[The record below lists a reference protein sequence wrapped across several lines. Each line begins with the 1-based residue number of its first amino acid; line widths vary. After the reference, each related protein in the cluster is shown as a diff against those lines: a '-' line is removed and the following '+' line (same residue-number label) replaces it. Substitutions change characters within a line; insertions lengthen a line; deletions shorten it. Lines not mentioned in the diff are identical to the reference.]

1 MVSVNRNSRARIFP
15 APRPQS
21 LPTAL
26 RFAFTTF
33 TLLALFGTS
42 STYAQQI
49 SKPPK
54 GGVAELSSA
63 GPQSRQGDVTTAIGA
78 VDIHYGNQRLRAD
91 HVEYNDQ
98 TNEAMARGHVIF
110 DYENQHLEADEAH
123 YNVSTGRGTFTNVR
137 GFIKIERKPNPTILI
152 TENPLYFEAKNVE
165 KYNND
170 LYILSSAWIT
180 VCNPGKPLWQFF
192 AQHARVNVNKK
203 MALVNANFRLLQI
216 PLVWLPYATAPAG
229 PKVRESGF
237 LIPIIGNSS
246 SKGLVLGDAFYWA
259 PVPWMDTT
267 LGAEYLSRR
276 GSAERGHF
284 RAKPWENTS
293 INYSYFGVIDRGVPT
308 VINPGLPTQTTQL
321 VSQGGHEHRTEVT
334 SI

>member
-1 MVSVNRNSRARIFP
+1 MFSVNCHSSARIFP
-15 APRPQS
+15 APRS
-21 LPTAL
+21 KYLLTAL
-26 RFAFTTF
+26 LSAFGTFAALT
-33 TLLALFGTS
+33 LFGLPLTR
-42 STYAQQI
+42 AQEI
-49 SKPPK
+49 RKPPK

-63 GPQSRQGDVTTAIGA
+63 GKQTHQGDTTTADGA

-98 TNEAMARGHVIF
+98 TNEAYARGHIIF

-180 VCNPGKPLWQFF
+180 VCDPEHPRWQFF
-192 AQHARVNVNKK
+192 AQHARVNVDKK
-203 MALVNANFRLLQI
+203 MALVNANFRLVRI

-229 PKVRESGF
+229 AKVRESGF
-237 LIPIIGNSS
+237 LSSETAAAKAWSLATRFIGR
-246 SKGLVLGDAFYWA
+246 
-259 PVPWMDTT
+259 P
-267 LGAEYLSRR
+267 RR
-276 GSAERGHF
+276 GSTRLSAPNTLAGAAPPSAAISAPSRGKTL
-284 RAKPWENTS
+284 RS
-293 INYSYFGVIDRGVPT
+293 
-308 VINPGLPTQTTQL
+308 
-321 VSQGGHEHRTEVT
+321 VT
-334 SI
+334 AISA